1 MKEEKIMPFI
11 NSKVS
16 VPMTGAQKE
25 SVKQKL
31 GKAISIIPGKSERW
45 LMLEFADNCDLYF
58 SGDNSKPTAMI
69 EVEVFGSIPDSC
81 LDEMTRSVCDIY
93 EEELRIPKDRIYV
106 KYEGCDKWG
115 WNGGNF

>member
-1 MKEEKIMPFI
+1 M
-11 NSKVS
+11 
-16 VPMTGAQKE
+16 
-25 SVKQKL
+25 
-31 GKAISIIPGKSERW
+31 
-45 LMLEFADNCDLYF
+45 
-58 SGDNSKPTAMI
+58 
-69 EVEVFGSIPDSC
+69 FGSIPDSC

>member
-31 GKAISIIPGKSERW
+31 GKAISIIPGKSEFQADSHDRGESVW
-45 LMLEFADNCDLYF
+45 LHSRQL
-58 SGDNSKPTAMI
+58 P
-69 EVEVFGSIPDSC
+69 
-81 LDEMTRSVCDIY
+81 
-93 EEELRIPKDRIYV
+93 
-106 KYEGCDKWG
+106 
-115 WNGGNF
+115 